1 MEFLIFQPVKLGDE
15 MEFVIFQPSKLGD
28 EIFSTQILPK
38 MGDEMI
44 DSYLK

>member
-15 MEFVIFQPSKLGD
+15 TEFVTFQPGKLGD

-38 MGDEMI
+38 MGGWNDR
-44 DSYLK
+44 

>member
-28 EIFSTQILPK
+28 EIFSMQILPK
-38 MGDEMI
+38 MGGWNDR
-44 DSYLK
+44 

>member
-15 MEFVIFQPSKLGD
+15 MEFVIFQPGKLGD

-38 MGDEMI
+38 IGGWNDR
-44 DSYLK
+44 

>member
-38 MGDEMI
+38 MGGWNDR
-44 DSYLK
+44 

>member
-15 MEFVIFQPSKLGD
+15 MEFVIFQPGKLGD

-38 MGDEMI
+38 IGG
-44 DSYLK
+44 

>member
-15 MEFVIFQPSKLGD
+15 MEFVIFQPGKLGD

-38 MGDEMI
+38 MGGWNDR
-44 DSYLK
+44 